1 MPKKVMVI
9 DDEPDIQMYLMAAL
23 EDEGYETCSL
33 EPGAS
38 VESILDAEKPDLVV
52 LDIMMPRRSGISIYT
67 RLRTSEA
74 YRHLPIVLISGMS
87 SAKDF
92 LPGGFRTM
100 VPDETIPLPDAFV
113 EKPVQIPAFAQTVGS
128 LLDPHAP

>member
-23 EDEGYETCSL
+23 EDGGYQTCSL

-38 VESILDAEKPDLVV
+38 VESVIDAERPDLIV
-52 LDIMMPRRSGISIYT
+52 LDIMMPRRSGISIYK

-74 YRHLPIVLISGMS
+74 YRHIPIMLISGMS

-92 LPGGFRTM
+92 MPEGFRALVQDDSM
-100 VPDETIPLPDAFV
+100 PLPDAFV
-113 EKPVQIPAFAQTVGS
+113 EKPVKISSFIEAVGA
-128 LLDPHAP
+128 LLPD